1 MTSRFQATLRAP
13 LEILKASP
21 FPQSTQSFLPK
32 YIPFLSH
39 EIGASISTYAR
50 IDYLRAELR

>member
-39 EIGASISTYAR
+39 EIGASIST
-50 IDYLRAELR
+50 